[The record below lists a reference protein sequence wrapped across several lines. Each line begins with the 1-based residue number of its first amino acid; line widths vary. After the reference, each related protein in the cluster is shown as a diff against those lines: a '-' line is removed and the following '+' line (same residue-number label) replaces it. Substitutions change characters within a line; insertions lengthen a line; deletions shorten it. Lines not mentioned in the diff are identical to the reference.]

1 VELAVAEHVAK
12 KQAKPT
18 KPTKPEPTVSARK
31 PMVVQ
36 IRGSQ
41 EWKEWVEAVARKE
54 GFNLATLF
62 ERGVRKIAKDAGYPD
77 PPMR

>member
-1 VELAVAEHVAK
+1 MELAVADDMAK
-12 KQAKPT
+12 KKVSPT
-18 KPTKPEPTVSARK
+18 KSEPAATTRK

-41 EWKEWVEAVARKE
+41 AWKEWVEAVAEKE